1 MEKKYLRDF
10 VIVLIVLLLL
20 ACGYWNYIQLGKAN
34 KVAEESKYKKIALS
48 QELLDQIQELEE
60 SINDRKGF
68 VFTVTKDPLEQNLI
82 VKTQQDLEKQWREK
96 IENMVRLTATILPQ
110 NGEKLASIAYQGS
123 NDLYSIG
130 DVFTLGKIVK
140 ISEGKIVYSYNGK
153 NYSLTIEK
161 LPPKPVEILNNN
173 KSERS
178 FNW

>member
-1 MEKKYLRDF
+1 MEKKYLKDF

-20 ACGYWNYIQLGKAN
+20 ACGYWNYMQLNKAN
-34 KVAEESKYKKIALS
+34 KVAEESKYKKLALS
-48 QELLDQIQELEE
+48 KDLLDQIQEIEE

-82 VKTQQDLEKQWREK
+82 VKTQQDLEKQWRVK

-110 NGEKLASIAYQGS
+110 NGKKLASVAYKGS
-123 NDLYSIG
+123 NELYSIG
-130 DVFTLGKIVK
+130 DEFTLGKIVE
-140 ISEGKIVYSYNGK
+140 ISEGKIVYSYSGK

-161 LPPKPVEILNNN
+161 LPPKPVEILKNN

>member
-20 ACGYWNYIQLGKAN
+20 AGGYWNFMQLSKAN
-34 KVAEESKYKKIALS
+34 KVDEESKYKRLALS
-48 QELLDQIQELEE
+48 QDLLDQIQEIEK

-110 NGEKLASIAYQGS
+110 DGEKLASVAYKGA
-123 NDLYSIG
+123 NNLYGIG
-130 DVFTLGKIVK
+130 EDFALGKIVNIK
-140 ISEGKIVYSYNGK
+140 EGEIVYSYGGK
-153 NYSLTIEK
+153 NYSLTMEK